1 MSSHRLSVD
10 KIEFEEANY
19 HRQQLFPSLVEPRS
33 SPTGRLPMPA
43 LVEARYQRKVVPE
56 KLVVRGRSFFENDR
70 KFFLKGVTYGPF
82 APSRPGVPFPE
93 PASAERDFALMAEL
107 GVNCFRTFTP
117 PPKWLLDLAA
127 SYGLR
132 VIIGIPWAQHIS
144 FLDSGRIQAE
154 IRNVVAHS
162 VASCKHHPA
171 VFAYLVGNEISP
183 EIVRWYG
190 SERMRSFL
198 GNLVDCVKSVEP
210 DALVSYAN
218 FPSTEYLETEF
229 ADFLAFNVYLH
240 HEEDFRRY
248 LSHLHNLAGDRPL
261 VLTEIG
267 IDSLRQGTVFQ
278 AETLGWQLR
287 ACFETGVAGT
297 VVFSWTDDW
306 YAFPLS
312 GDGGFQVKD
321 WSFGVVDAERRKKP
335 AFWAVKDYYDAP
347 LPPRLAAYP
356 KVSVVVCVYNGE
368 RTIDSC
374 LASLEKLNYP
384 NYEVVVV
391 NDGSTDGTRQIAEN
405 YDYIRLIHQEN
416 MGLSEARNVGIRHS
430 SGEIVAFTDADCM
443 ADPDWLTHLVARFQ
457 SSEFGAV
464 GGPNLTPP
472 DDAFVASCVA
482 VSPGAPTHVLLDDE
496 VAEHIPG
503 CNMAFRREALQ
514 AIDGFDPIFRAAGDD
529 VDLCWRLQNK
539 GFKIGFSPA
548 AVVWHFRRNTIRDY
562 LKQQRGYGKAETLLF
577 FKHPSRFNVLGQS
590 RWFGRIYG
598 DLSSFLLSRQPR
610 IYSGVFGR
618 GLFQTLYQPSP
629 SIISCL
635 PLTLEWNVLS
645 LALLVCAFAFG
656 GLFWLGVAPL
666 MLTLSRCLVSASRAR
681 IALKFRG
688 LPATLLVASLI
699 YLGPLVRTFER
710 YRWRARRLREVKP
723 VDLNGPTQEPKIAWY
738 ERAFYLSY
746 WNENGQ
752 EKESLL
758 HSVMDFLLTRKYLIA
773 MDQGWSDWDLEICQ
787 GPWAKAQLK
796 TATENHT
803 GPKRLLRVRCALRMS
818 RLSVTCLWS
827 YFAVAVLAAFLGVPA
842 VAAVAAFIGW
852 AHGSAILYQKFRLGH
867 LLYHVLEA
875 LAHKLEFVAVEKKSQ
890 SAA

>member
-1 MSSHRLSVD
+1 MNMPMPSPL
-10 KIEFEEANY
+10 
-19 HRQQLFPSLVEPRS
+19 QLRGTPLVSR
-33 SPTGRLPMPA
+33 PMPA
-43 LVEARYQRKVVPE
+43 LVESYTRPLEVTDKIVP
-56 KLVVRGRSFFENDR
+56 RGRFFFHNDD
-70 KFFLKGVTYGPF
+70 KFFLRGVTYGPF
-82 APSRPGVPFPE
+82 APNRSGIPFPE
-93 PASAERDFALMAEL
+93 PMVVDRDFALMAEL
-107 GVNCFRTFTP
+107 GVNCFRTFTLP
-117 PPKWLLDLAA
+117 PRWLLDRARA
-127 SYGLR
+127 FGLR
-132 VIIGIPWAQHIS
+132 AIIGIPWAQHIS
-144 FLDSGRIQAE
+144 FLDSKNTRAE
-154 IRNVVAHS
+154 IRQNIARS
-162 VASCKHHPA
+162 VSACKRHPA
-171 VFAYLVGNEISP
+171 VFAFLVGNEIPP
-183 EIVRWYG
+183 EMVRWYG
-190 SERMRSFL
+190 AERMRRFL
-198 GNLVDCVKSVEP
+198 ATLVDCVKNIDP

-229 ADFLAFNVYLH
+229 LDFLSFNVYLH
-240 HEEDFRRY
+240 GEDDFRRY

-267 IDSLRQGTVFQ
+267 IDSIRNGEAVQ
-278 AETLGWQLR
+278 AETLGWQVR
-287 ACFETGVAGT
+287 ASFETGVAGT
-297 VVFSWTDDW
+297 VIFSWTDDW

-312 GDGGFQVKD
+312 GNGGFHVDD
-321 WSFGVVDAERRKKP
+321 WAFGLVDRQRQKKP
-335 AFWAVKDYYDAP
+335 SFEAVKEYYDVS
-347 LPPRLAAYP
+347 LPPGLPAYP

-368 RTIDSC
+368 RTMDSC

-384 NYEVVVV
+384 DYEVIVV
-391 NDGSTDGTRQIAEN
+391 NDGSTDGTRQIAEG
-405 YDYIRLIHQEN
+405 YDSIRLIHQEN
-416 MGLSEARNVGIRHS
+416 KGLSEARNVGIRAAT
-430 SGEIVAFTDADCM
+430 GEIVAFTDADCM

-457 SSEFGAV
+457 SSEFAAV

-472 DDAFVASCVA
+472 GDSFVASCVA

-503 CNMAFRREALQ
+503 CNMAFRREALA

-539 GFKIGFSPA
+539 GYKIGFSAA

-562 LKQQRGYGKAETLLF
+562 VKQQRGYGKAETLLF

-618 GLFQTLYQPSP
+618 GLFQTLYQPAP
-629 SIISCL
+629 SIVSCL
-635 PLTLEWNVLS
+635 PLTLEWNVIS
-645 LALLVCAFAFG
+645 LALLACAFAFG

-666 MLTLSRCLVSASRAR
+666 MLTLSRCILSASKAR
-681 IALKFRG
+681 IAPHFRG
-688 LPATLLVASLI
+688 LSATLLVASLI
-699 YLGPLVRTFER
+699 YLGPLVRTYER

-723 VDLNGPTQEPKIAWY
+723 VDLNGPTQQPKISWG

-746 WNENGQ
+746 WNEHGQ

-758 HSVMDFLLTRKYLIA
+758 HSVMDFLLPRKYLIA

-787 GPWAKAQLK
+787 GPWAKAQIK

-803 GPKRLLRVRCALRMS
+803 GAKRLLRVRCALRMS
-818 RLSVTCLWS
+818 RISVVLLCS
-827 YFAVAVLAAFLGVPA
+827 YFAVAALAAFLGVPV
-842 VAAVAAFIGW
+842 VAAAAAFIGW

-875 LAHKLEFVAVEKKSQ
+875 LAHKLDFVPVQKSPEQ
-890 SAA
+890 V